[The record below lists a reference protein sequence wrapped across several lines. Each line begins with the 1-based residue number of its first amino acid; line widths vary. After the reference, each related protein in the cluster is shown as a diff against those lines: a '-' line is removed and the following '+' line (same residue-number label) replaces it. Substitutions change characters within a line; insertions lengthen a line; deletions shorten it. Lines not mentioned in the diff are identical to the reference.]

1 MTKNLPPGRRDE
13 DVRAARSLLPT
24 ALRAALRR
32 VPLPEVD
39 RTAATPAWSP
49 QASAGATNSL
59 PQTQGTVAN
68 PLTSLSP
75 HSSSLP
81 VRWRVHTPIIVDTH
95 SGALLGTAAVTVG
108 AGGAFMLVTGLE
120 PSKTHSI
127 WMNAWFDTGL
137 ALVILGLAVAGL
149 GLYANFRKLRTGTSA
164 ADAAKPAQVPPTDKP
179 RRPLPPLEVKILPD
193 SGFERW
199 GQSVRIAALHVE
211 VKNTTGKDILVN
223 DYEFSYDTQG
233 RPTWEQQA
241 TNDEQLAVRQEIKRR
256 DECQEHGQPLGNFT
270 RINANGQVYGWL
282 LAPISRNPAGGTPEC
297 TVTVVDDDGDRYP
310 AKLPGREARTW

>member
-1 MTKNLPPGRRDE
+1 MSGRPGHCFLRLSGPPCAAYHCQKSIGQQPRPPGHPRQ
-13 DVRAARSLLPT
+13 
-24 ALRAALRR
+24 
-32 VPLPEVD
+32 VPGL
-39 RTAATPAWSP
+39 
-49 QASAGATNSL
+49 NSL

-68 PLTSLSP
+68 PLTSLPP
-75 HSSSLP
+75 HASSLP

-127 WMNAWFDTGL
+127 WMNASFDTGL
-137 ALVILGLAVAGL
+137 ALVILGLAVARL

-179 RRPLPPLEVKILPD
+179 RRPLPPLEVKILPN

-241 TNDEQLAVRQEIKRR
+241 TDDERLASGRR
-256 DECQEHGQPLGNFT
+256 SSDGTNVNNTVSRWGTSPGSTPTAESMVGCSRRSPAT
-270 RINANGQVYGWL
+270 RRAGL
-282 LAPISRNPAGGTPEC
+282 LSALSP
-297 TVTVVDDDGDRYP
+297 
-310 AKLPGREARTW
+310 